1 MARLVNEHALKQEPK
16 RPSSASEPTATVSL
30 SSLDIRTSAEGS
42 ANALLYHI
50 YPDGSRG
57 GTGAHGASRPF
68 SSNIQRQAAGIGVG
82 GSNGNATG
90 VEDSASSMMNGG
102 SGATM
107 SRAVALVL
115 KDADAALASADK
127 AVRIWER
134 RSGVLIH

>member
-1 MARLVNEHALKQEPK
+1 
-16 RPSSASEPTATVSL
+16 
-30 SSLDIRTSAEGS
+30 
-42 ANALLYHI
+42 
-50 YPDGSRG
+50 
-57 GTGAHGASRPF
+57 
-68 SSNIQRQAAGIGVG
+68 
-82 GSNGNATG
+82 
-90 VEDSASSMMNGG
+90 MMNGG